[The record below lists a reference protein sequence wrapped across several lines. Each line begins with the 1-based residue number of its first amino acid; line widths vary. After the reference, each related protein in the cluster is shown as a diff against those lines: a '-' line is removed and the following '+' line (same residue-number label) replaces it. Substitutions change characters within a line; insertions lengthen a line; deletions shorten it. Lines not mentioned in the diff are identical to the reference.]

1 MGKVFALLSKKNKD
15 VLKPALQMLDVLK
28 TKGSEEFILG
38 SKGTMNNGN
47 TMESLR
53 NKRTDSPVL
62 AGYISTKKKV
72 SETTLKAMLKRGF
85 FIFEGRIFSPEIRSF
100 PIKAIYERVKGGY
113 DLDFIIKEFDG
124 RFSFIEVGN
133 KRFFAGRDGVG
144 VCPLY
149 YGENSEFMGLAS
161 ERKAL
166 WKIGLRR
173 NKSFPPGHM
182 AVFDKD
188 KVIFKPVKTI
198 HQIKR
203 KKINLHLTCE
213 DLERFIKTSVQ
224 QRVSDLKVVSVA
236 FSGGLDSTIIAF
248 LAKKAG
254 VDVHLIHVCQKGQA
268 ETKHAQEVAETL
280 DLPIHIRYFN
290 QKEVEE
296 ALPKVLWLIEESN
309 AIKTSI
315 GIPIFWA
322 AEKTFEIGLR
332 VMLAGQGADELF
344 GGYRKY
350 LDCYKQ
356 QGKRFVEKMII
367 KDISR
372 MYRDNIERDS
382 KICSFFNIELRLPY
396 ASYSIVEFA
405 TQLPL
410 QLKIDLNNERP
421 RKIILRRMARKLG
434 LPSCVVEKPKKAI
447 QYTTGVN
454 KIMKKLA
461 KRNDLPIREYLQRQ
475 FQNVFTDF

>member
-1 MGKVFALLSKKNKD
+1 MGKVFALLSRKNKD

-28 TKGSEEFILG
+28 TKGSEEFVLG
-38 SKGTMNNGN
+38 SKGTMNLGK
-47 TMESLR
+47 TIESLR
-53 NKRTDSPVL
+53 NKWTDSPVL
-62 AGYISTKKKV
+62 AGYVSTRKMV
-72 SETTLKAMLKRGF
+72 SETTQKTMFNRGF
-85 FIFEGRIFSPEIRSF
+85 FIFEGRIFTPEKGSF
-100 PIKAIYERVKGGY
+100 PIKSIYERVKGGY
-113 DLDFIIKEFDG
+113 GLDFIIKEFDG

-133 KRFFAGRDGVG
+133 NRFLAGRDSVG

-149 YGENSEFMGLAS
+149 YGENSDFMGLAS

-166 WKIGLRR
+166 WKIGLRK
-173 NKSFPPGHM
+173 NSSFPPGHM

-198 HQIKR
+198 SQAKR
-203 KKINLHLTCE
+203 KKKKLLLACQ
-213 DLERFIKTSVQ
+213 DLERLIEASIQ
-224 QRVSDLKVVSVA
+224 QRVSDFKHFSVA

-268 ETKHAQEVAETL
+268 EMEHAQEVAEIL

-296 ALPKVLWLIEESN
+296 VLPRVLWLIEESN

-322 AEKTFEIGLR
+322 AEKTFDIGLR
-332 VMLAGQGADELF
+332 VMLTGQGADELF

-372 MYRDNIERDS
+372 MYKDNIERDS
-382 KICSFFNIELRLPY
+382 KICSFFGIELRLPY
-396 ASYSIVEFA
+396 ASYSLVEFA
-405 TQLPL
+405 IQLPL

-421 RKIILRRMARKLG
+421 RKIILRRMARKFG

-454 KIMKKLA
+454 KIIKKLA
-461 KRNDLPIREYLQRQ
+461 KRNGLPIREYLQRQ
-475 FQNVFTDF
+475 FQNIVVNL